1 MGRWNYSVHD
11 KRLLEGLAGVE
22 YDAGCWAFR
31 AVAHRFATAL
41 STVSTSFFLQLELNG
56 VSRIGSN
63 PLDVVRRNI
72 GGYTPLDPRTP
83 RADEY
88 FVP

>member
-1 MGRWNYSVHD
+1 
-11 KRLLEGLAGVE
+11 
-22 YDAGCWAFR
+22 
-31 AVAHRFATAL
+31 
-41 STVSTSFFLQLELNG
+41 LNG

-83 RADEY
+83 RVDEY